1 MNLNINALFQP
12 LEGADCA
19 DLNILIVGG
28 AIRDSLLGLTPKD
41 IDFVAVGIKPETLLS
56 RGFLQIGRDFPVF
69 LHPISHVE
77 VALARTER
85 KIAEGHTGF
94 TVHADPSVS
103 LEDDL
108 RRRDFTIN
116 AIALARDGTLTD
128 PYGGQNDLNARR
140 LQHVSD
146 AFSEDP
152 LRVFR
157 GIRFLAQLASFDFE
171 PAPETAELMR
181 KMVPTFR
188 ELSVERIVS
197 EIDQTLKTEKPEVG
211 LKWIP
216 RLGIT
221 QSLAPELNCLPHR
234 FLTNF
239 PETRLAEWAFKNRPS
254 LGCIQVYCSKFRL
267 SLSKQRLLRAIL
279 TLRKVEVIDASN
291 ILSTMNQL
299 GWLRGNAPDP
309 TIDRLLVE
317 ADKAALTSIPVST
330 WLKLRSIVRQVTAE
344 TVEGEISGRSLG
356 EAIYAQRLRVL
367 STEISAPGT
376 APGL

>member
-1 MNLNINALFQP
+1 MNLNITPLFQP
-12 LEGADCA
+12 LDGVDCT
-19 DLNILIVGG
+19 DLNILVVGG

-41 IDFVAVGIKPETLLS
+41 IDFVAVGIRPESLLS

-69 LHPISHVE
+69 LHPKSHAE

-128 PYGGQNDLNARR
+128 PYGGQNDLSARK

-152 LRVFR
+152 LRVLR

-171 PAPETAELMR
+171 PTPETVKLMR

-197 EIDQTLKTEKPEVG
+197 EIDRTLKAENPEAG
-211 LKWIP
+211 LKWMP
-216 RLGIT
+216 QLGIT
-221 QSLAPELNCLPHR
+221 QNLAPELNSLPNR
-234 FLTNF
+234 FLTHF
-239 PETRLAEWAFKNRPS
+239 PETRLAEWVFKNTPS
-254 LGCIQVYCSKFRL
+254 LTCIQLYCTKFKL
-267 SLSKQRLLRAIL
+267 SLNKQRLFRAIL
-279 TLRKVEVIDASN
+279 TLRTVEVVDASN
-291 ILSTMNQL
+291 ILSTMSKL
-299 GWLRGNAPDP
+299 GWLRGNAPDT

-317 ADKAALTSIPVST
+317 IDKAKLTPIPIST
-330 WLKLRSIVRQVTAE
+330 WLKLRSIARQVTAE
-344 TVEGEISGRSLG
+344 TVADGSSGRALG
-356 EAIYAQRLRVL
+356 EAIYAQRLRAL